1 MLGAIGMAIMIE
13 AYRVG
18 EVSALAPVP
27 YLRLVF
33 ALVIGF
39 LAFGEIPSWT
49 TLAGAAIII
58 VAAVGASRTR

>member
-1 MLGAIGMAIMIE
+1 MIE

-33 ALVIGF
+33 ALVIG
-39 LAFGEIPSWT
+39 LLVFGEIPTWT
-49 TLAGAAIII
+49 TLLGAAMI
-58 VAAVGASRTR
+58 VAAALGASRSG